1 MLVTYGPYDM
11 VITFVNF
18 ILDPKSASRTS
29 IKQKSVTSV
38 MLQHCSFK
46 TIYFFSFKMNF
57 IYHFDFPLA
66 VVWMSIGFAIPHYK
80 CTNYSV
86 FSIILF
92 WFFKLLPFRLCYKV
106 IILYLFK
113 FQTITS
119 SIELNKPMFRLFFK
133 DFLFCIFKLTSDDV
147 FLTFSNHLRL
157 IYMYF

>member
-1 MLVTYGPYDM
+1 M
-11 VITFVNF
+11 VITFVTF
-18 ILDPKSASRTS
+18 VLDPTSASRTS
-29 IKQKSVTSV
+29 IKQKSATSV
-38 MLQHCSFK
+38 MLHHCSFK
-46 TIYFFSFKMNF
+46 SIYCFFLSKWNSCIILIFHLQWF
-57 IYHFDFPLA
+57 ECLSDSLT
-66 VVWMSIGFAIPHYK
+66 PHWV

-119 SIELNKPMFRLFFK
+119 SIELNKPMFHLFFK

-157 IYMYF
+157 IFMYF